1 MNKSQKINLLKRI
14 SWDHNIPAEELYEL
28 SLGRRAYVG
37 HYDKSKLFIRMLET
51 YPWFTL
57 IRFYPVNEIAFLLN
71 EKNIN
76 QLRQPSLKK
85 KYEFVKKRLQEI
97 IPTSG

>member
-1 MNKSQKINLLKRI
+1 MEASEKIDLLRGI

-28 SLGRRAYVG
+28 ALGKRSYAG
-37 HYDKSKLFIRMLET
+37 HYDKNKLFIRMLET

-57 IRFYPVNEIAFLLN
+57 IRFYPVNEINFLLT
-71 EKNIN
+71 EKTIN